1 MKLVLKIGGSIFFK
15 DGKYDSE
22 LIAKYARLVK
32 DLLKDEVI
40 KVERIAIVIGG
51 GSLAR
56 NIVSTAKEIN
66 PHIST
71 AFLDFLGIQSAR
83 LNAELF
89 IAVLGDLAYPS
100 PPRSFEDAVIAA
112 KSHHKVIV
120 AGGFQPGQSTNA
132 VSAILAELLGA
143 DILVNVS
150 DVAQI
155 YDKDPQEYPDAKPLE
170 QISHEDFVKLILQN
184 QQEPGKYQLYDLV
197 GAEILKRSKIPLFF
211 VSGTNPNVVYRI
223 LKGENPGTVVGRFG
237 ESES

>member
-15 DGKYDSE
+15 DGTYDSD
-22 LIAKYARLVK
+22 LIAKYALLVK
-32 DLLKDEVI
+32 DLLKNQEFEI
-40 KVERIAIVIGG
+40 ERIAVVIGG

-56 NIVSTAKEIN
+56 NIVSTAKKISPEIS
-66 PHIST
+66 I

-89 IAVLGDLAYPS
+89 IAILGDLAYPM
-100 PPRSFEDAVIAA
+100 PPKSFEDAVIAT
-112 KSHHKVIV
+112 KSQHKIIV

-143 DILVNVS
+143 DILINVS
-150 DVAQI
+150 DVSQV
-155 YDKDPQEYPDAKPLE
+155 YDKDPQEHPDAKPLE

-211 VSGTNPNVVYRI
+211 VSGTDPNVVYQI
-223 LKGENPGTVVGRFG
+223 LRGENPGTVVGSFG
-237 ESES
+237 DKKN